1 MRRIAMAAD
10 DALRAEAPAHMQ
22 VSRLMDGYLATQL
35 LYVAAKLG
43 LADALAEAPQ
53 AADTLARKVGAEPG
67 ALYRVLR
74 GLAAEGVLDEHP
86 DGRFGLT
93 ALGTCLCSAV
103 PNSQRG
109 AILARGDLYYGA
121 ATGLLEAV
129 QHGSVP
135 FEHVHRLGFFEY
147 LAQHPDRGAA
157 FQASMADR
165 ARHEAAEVVAAYDFG
180 AFQRLVDVGGGHG
193 VLLGSILAAVPG
205 LQGLLLDRPSVV
217 ARASERLAS
226 AGLSG
231 RCACVAGDFF
241 TAVPPGGD
249 AYLLSRVIHDW
260 DDAAAV
266 RILTN
271 CRRAMGPEGTL
282 LLVEVVLPTRA
293 SEQPAAIRM
302 DLHMLTLL
310 HGRERTA
317 AEYER
322 LLGVAGFRPVRIV
335 PTRLPA
341 GVSVIEAVPMAPPD
355 SQDPNRP

>member
-1 MRRIAMAAD
+1 MAAD
-10 DALRAEAPAHMQ
+10 DTPGAEAPAHVQ
-22 VSRLMDGYLATQL
+22 VSRLMDGYLVTQL

-53 AADTLARKVGAEPG
+53 AADALARKVGAEPG
-67 ALYRVLR
+67 ALCRVLR
-74 GLAAEGVLDEHP
+74 GLAAEGVLDDHP

-93 ALGTCLCSAV
+93 ALGTCLRSDV
-103 PNSQRG
+103 PNSMRG

-121 ATGLLEAV
+121 AAGLLEAV

-135 FEHVHRLGFFEY
+135 FEHVHRVGFFEY
-147 LAQHPDRGAA
+147 LVQHPDRGAA

-180 AFQRLVDVGGGHG
+180 PFRRLVDVGGGHG
-193 VLLGSILAAVPG
+193 VLLGAILAAVPG
-205 LQGLLLDRPSVV
+205 LQGVLLDQPSVV

-226 AGLSG
+226 AGLAG

-271 CRRAMGPEGTL
+271 CRRAMGPDGTL

-293 SEQPAAIRM
+293 GEQPAAIRM

-310 HGRERTA
+310 RGRERTA

-322 LLGVAGFRPVRIV
+322 LLGAAGFRPVRIV
-335 PTRLPA
+335 PTRSPA

-355 SQDPNRP
+355 SRDTNRP